1 MIGLVIRVLP
11 FWVREPLL
19 VAVGVPFSGL
29 LFYAG
34 IRDHEWIGVALGAAV
49 ALFTAIRVH
58 TINRA
63 LKARRLSKAVEEMTR
78 TAGVKRIEGI

>member
-49 ALFTAIRVH
+49 AVFTAIRVH
-58 TINRA
+58 TINQA
-63 LKARRLSKAVEEMTR
+63 LKVRRQVKAIEEMTN
-78 TAGVKRIEGI
+78 APGVKRIEGI

>member
-1 MIGLVIRVLP
+1 MLRVLP

-19 VAVGVPFSGL
+19 VVVGVPFSGF

-34 IRDHEWIGVALGAAV
+34 IRDHEWIGIALGAAV
-49 ALFTAIRVH
+49 AVFTAIRVH

-63 LKARRLSKAVEEMTR
+63 LQARRQLKAVEEMMR
-78 TAGVKRIEGI
+78 APGVKRIEGI

>member
-1 MIGLVIRVLP
+1 MIRVLP

-49 ALFTAIRVH
+49 AVFTAIRVH
-58 TINRA
+58 TINQA
-63 LKARRLSKAVEEMTR
+63 LKVRRQVKAIEEMTN
-78 TAGVKRIEGI
+78 APGVKRIEGI

>member
-1 MIGLVIRVLP
+1 MIRVLP

-34 IRDHEWIGVALGAAV
+34 IRDHEWIGIALGVAV
-49 ALFTAIRVH
+49 AVFTAIRVH
-58 TINRA
+58 TIKRA
-63 LKARRLSKAVEEMTR
+63 LDVRRRTKALEELMR
-78 TAGVKRIEGI
+78 TPGVKRIEGI